1 MFFATWFA
9 FLLFQFL
16 LVFPAKTFV
25 FTKSYKFLLI
35 PIIFF
40 TSLVA
45 LTPLLF
51 TGNITGVQ
59 TGQVAVV
66 QAGQAIFGFATIVL
80 SLVISG
86 IVLLVRKTFRA
97 GGVEKKQF
105 RVVLLGM
112 IITFSLI
119 ITFNFILPAFFSNPK
134 FIPLG
139 AVFIL
144 PFALC
149 TSYAIYKHRL
159 FNVKVA
165 AASTL
170 VFVLTILTSS
180 EVILAGNNISLIVY
194 RSSVFILVL
203 VFGILLIRGVLR
215 EVEQRE
221 KLQVLTDE
229 LSVANEK
236 LKELDRA
243 KTEFVSIASHQL
255 RAPLTAIK
263 GYASLALE
271 GSFGPLTDKIHGAL
285 DVIFQSSQRLV
296 QLIEDFLNITR
307 IELGK
312 MKYDMVDFDFKKLV
326 EGIVNELR
334 PSVEKAGLKISFTA
348 EPGTTYTVHADQGK
362 MSQVVTNLVDNATK
376 YTKQGSIAV
385 SLVKNGT
392 KTQLRVKDTGVGLDQ
407 KTIDNLFQKFVRAS
421 DASKANATGTGLG
434 LFVARQMIEAHGGK
448 AWAESEGAGKGSTFI
463 VEI

>member
-134 FIPLG
+134 SNKKAIDIEGGFIPHYEISKGKEKIVSELHELADEADEILLATDPDREG
-139 AVFIL
+139 EAIAWHIAEATKLKNPKRVTFHEITKEAVEEAVKHPRKIDMDL
-144 PFALC
+144 KEAQEARRVLDRLVGYDLSGIIWKKVRYGLSAGRVQSPALRIIMEREREIRNFKPE
-149 TSYAIYKHRL
+149 TFWVISADVSGEKKTT
-159 FNVKVA
+159 FNVVCEEEPRDKKIFEKIV
-165 AASTL
+165 
-170 VFVLTILTSS
+170 S
-180 EVILAGNNISLIVY
+180 EA
-194 RSSVFILVL
+194 
-203 VFGILLIRGVLR
+203 
-215 EVEQRE
+215 
-221 KLQVLTDE
+221 
-229 LSVANEK
+229 
-236 LKELDRA
+236 
-243 KTEFVSIASHQL
+243 
-255 RAPLTAIK
+255 
-263 GYASLALE
+263 
-271 GSFGPLTDKIHGAL
+271 
-285 DVIFQSSQRLV
+285 
-296 QLIEDFLNITR
+296 
-307 IELGK
+307 
-312 MKYDMVDFDFKKLV
+312 
-326 EGIVNELR
+326 
-334 PSVEKAGLKISFTA
+334 EKAGKDKRW
-348 EPGTTYTVHADQGK
+348 Y
-362 MSQVVTNLVDNATK
+362 VVD
-376 YTKQGSIAV
+376 
-385 SLVKNGT
+385 VKE
-392 KTQLRVKDTGVGLDQ
+392 
-407 KTIDNLFQKFVRAS
+407 S
-421 DASKANATGTGLG
+421 DAKKSPRAPFITSTLQQAASSRLG
-434 LFVARQMIEAHGGK
+434 FSPSRTMGIAQKLYESGFITYMRTDSTNHFSLYRFVGK
-448 AWAESEGAGKGSTFI
+448 SLCYFSS
-463 VEI
+463 